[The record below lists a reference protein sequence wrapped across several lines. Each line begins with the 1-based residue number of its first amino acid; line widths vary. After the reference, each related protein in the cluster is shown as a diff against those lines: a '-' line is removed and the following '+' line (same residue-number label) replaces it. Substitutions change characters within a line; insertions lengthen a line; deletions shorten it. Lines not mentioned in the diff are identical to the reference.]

1 MHVVSTFGYEGVKMQ
16 AVYYVP
22 NVPTGSV
29 DVLLST
35 DFKKMVPK
43 VPIFYFF

>member
-1 MHVVSTFGYEGVKMQ
+1 MSDFSGSRNIQ
-16 AVYYVP
+16 AVYYVPNVP

-43 VPIFYFF
+43 VPIF

>member
-1 MHVVSTFGYEGVKMQ
+1 MNIDRYSFFQ
-16 AVYYVP
+16 AVYYVPNVP

-29 DVLLST
+29 DVLLSI

-43 VPIFYFF
+43 VPIF